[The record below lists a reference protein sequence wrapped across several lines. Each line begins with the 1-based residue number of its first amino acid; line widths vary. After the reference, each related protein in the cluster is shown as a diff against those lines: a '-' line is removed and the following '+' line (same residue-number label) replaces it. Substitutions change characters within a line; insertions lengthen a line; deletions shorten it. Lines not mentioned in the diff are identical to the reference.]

1 MVFAALETLMVF
13 AALVAALALPGASH
27 DSNASLPLRRNA
39 TSPHATPTPI
49 PTPVPTPVPTPT
61 AYDSYAEAES
71 GVAAAFDPDWRDLAE
86 QCLDRERV
94 SNVQRLRSMWGD
106 IVLGV
111 LMILAWVGT
120 LTFTNV
126 FLLTRLRHV
135 TNALTNGTG
144 AAVKAR
150 LLARDRDS
158 LVEEDADDE
167 LVGAQAVASS
177 KAARTATGADV
188 DAVVK
193 AADGDGKKS
202 KRRAVAFVD
211 HGGAN
216 NKGTARG
223 KSPAA
228 RRRPLASDD
237 QHNDRS
243 DDGSE
248 TDERSCMR

>member
-1 MVFAALETLMVF
+1 MFAALETLVVL
-13 AALVAALALPGASH
+13 AALAAALALPSA
-27 DSNASLPLRRNA
+27 A
-39 TSPHATPTPI
+39 PTPL
-49 PTPVPTPVPTPT
+49 PTPT
-61 AYDSYAEAES
+61 AYDSYSEAES

-86 QCLDRERV
+86 QCLDRERE

-150 LLARDRDS
+150 LLTRDRDS

-167 LVGAQAVASS
+167 LVGAQAMASS

-193 AADGDGKKS
+193 ATDGDGKKS

-211 HGGAN
+211 HGGTS
-216 NKGTARG
+216 NKGMARG
-223 KSPAA
+223 KSPAT
-228 RRRPLASDD
+228 RRRPSAGDD
-237 QHNDRS
+237 NRDDRS
-243 DDGSE
+243 DDGSG